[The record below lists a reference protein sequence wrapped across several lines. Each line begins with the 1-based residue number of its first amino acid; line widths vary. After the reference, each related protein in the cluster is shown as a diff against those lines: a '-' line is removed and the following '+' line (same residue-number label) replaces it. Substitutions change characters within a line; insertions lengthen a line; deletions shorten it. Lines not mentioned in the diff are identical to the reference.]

1 MHDELPEGVEIPDDL
16 SGLDAAKPAGETGR
30 HVEEDTVAIFT
41 PIQNGRVLAAVCALQ
56 GVHGRCIETSAGAFA
71 VLDDTSAG
79 ATDEAGRVVSVFVK
93 QQPIL
98 AMERR
103 AGQIT
108 IHRWL
113 AGVKGEKVAP
123 GFALDEAPGV
133 ITTLMSG
140 VQTMDEIAMT
150 HPGKVFEARMSKFQA
165 FREPPCRLQ
174 GRQARLPRA
183 AGEQAQLGPEPRRL
197 RGGLGPADAL
207 APSRDRGATGSR

>member
-1 MHDELPEGVEIPDDL
+1 MSERDDAPLGDEPEFTIPDDL
-16 SGLDAAKPAGETGR
+16 SGLDSAPPVGETGR

-41 PIQNGRVLAAVCALQ
+41 PIQNGRVLAAVCALH
-56 GVHGRCIETSAGAFA
+56 GVKGRVIETSAGAFA
-71 VLDDTSAG
+71 VIDDTSRG
-79 ATDEAGRVVSVFVK
+79 ATDAAGQAISAFVK

-113 AGVKGEKVAP
+113 AGVKGDKVAP

-140 VQTMDEIAMT
+140 VQTMDELAMT
-150 HPGKVFEARMSKFQA
+150 HPGKVFDARMTKLQA
-165 FREPPCRLQ
+165 FKEL
-174 GRQARLPRA
+174 RA
-183 AGEQAQLGPEPRRL
+183 ASKAAKKSYKAQQENKANSDPNP
-197 RGGLGPADAL
+197 D
-207 APSRDRGATGSR
+207 GSED